1 MKESTQRKIIL
12 LLLVCAI
19 ISLLWAV
26 GSNSRKKVELKKSE
40 TLESKL
46 EKLVRSNTAIVNDL
60 KAAHNRLSAIQRSEQ
75 ELKKTLAVETTKNEA
90 MKKTIEEAT
99 ASTLGTSTSIEELA
113 KDAEV
118 LKNTNITLG
127 EEILTLKEKDAA
139 LRLEIEQLKAQLTQP
154 ARNAPDK
161 ARGKKTP
168 PQKSEQGKDANKNF
182 TWE

>member
-60 KAAHNRLSAIQRSEQ
+60 KAAHNRLSGIQRSERL
-75 ELKKTLAVETTKNEA
+75 LKKTLAVETTKNKE
-90 MKKTIEEAT
+90 MKKIIEKAT
-99 ASTLGTSTSIEELA
+99 TAILGTSTSIEELA

-118 LKNTNITLG
+118 LKNTNNALG

-154 ARNAPDK
+154 ARNAPNK
-161 ARGKKTP
+161 AHSRKTP
-168 PQKSEQGKDANKNF
+168 PQKSEQEKDTNRNF